1 MKLNE
6 IQIIKARNS
15 FDSITIALLVVVVGI
30 LLAVVPDIDVG
41 FGVMLVA
48 HVAVDPDVGF
58 VVADES
64 VDLESIV
71 GETLYGDVSGVDV
84 GFLVVIAVVDVDVK
98 SEEPVE
104 KEGSG
109 DVSVLSDDCPAI
121 SCLTNP

>member
-30 LLAVVPDIDVG
+30 LLAVVPDVGVEFEIMFVVDVD
-41 FGVMLVA
+41 A
-48 HVAVDPDVGF
+48 DPDVGF

-64 VDLESIV
+64 VDFESIV
-71 GETLYGDVSGVDV
+71 GETLYGDVPGVDV
-84 GFLVVIAVVDVDVK
+84 GFSVVIVVVDVDVEF
-98 SEEPVE
+98 EEPVG
-104 KEGSG
+104 KAGSG
-109 DVSVLSDDCPAI
+109 DVSVLSVVCPAI